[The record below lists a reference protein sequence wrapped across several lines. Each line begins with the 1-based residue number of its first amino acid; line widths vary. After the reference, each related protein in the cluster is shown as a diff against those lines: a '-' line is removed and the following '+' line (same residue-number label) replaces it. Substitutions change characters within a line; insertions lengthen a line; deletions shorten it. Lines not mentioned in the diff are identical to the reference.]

1 MVLADTS
8 LIEKVPSSD
17 VCFIYDGSKH
27 RKRVRQPPVNKTL
40 LEVQN
45 LVEDQTVTVEVKL
58 IFKNTTLEQQKTK

>member
-1 MVLADTS
+1 MVLADTL
-8 LIEKVPSSD
+8 LIEKVPCSD
-17 VCFIYDGSKH
+17 VCFIYDATKH
-27 RKRVRQPPVNKTL
+27 RKRVRQPPVKKTL